1 MTAAPESGPRTYG
14 NWRRARGFGIGS
26 LSSTQTYIL
35 FGAIV
40 MPLAASYSSLRAG
53 LLVAPGSVLVL
64 GAMLVRIGGSSL
76 TDVVGR
82 RVRFSR
88 ARSAGWTELSGGLLT
103 DHPRG
108 EDLPGPMAPMVPL
121 STEDG
126 RGGRQG
132 LLWDRRT
139 GRLTV
144 VIRVS
149 PVGLDLAD
157 RAQADAWVAAFGGFL
172 ADLGYQPMVRHVA
185 ITVDTAPSGGTT
197 LRDYVAGRLDPAA
210 PAAARAVMGELVD
223 ATPATSADVDTR
235 VSVTFDPARANP
247 RPTDLV
253 SAVAEVTRWLPG
265 LEASLAATGVA
276 VLGRASVEWLIGR
289 LRVAYDPAS
298 RGDVARVL
306 DQYPANP
313 PRHAVQHAAPGYA
326 GPGYA
331 SPGGAQGADELL
343 LWRDAGPLRASETW
357 DRWWHDSGVSVSW
370 ALSEAPRQAVL
381 SRVLIPLL
389 APGAFPRRVTL
400 FYQPYPAEAAAAEVE
415 REISNN
421 AVRSAFARR
430 TRRDETQRDRDD
442 QARALQAAREE
453 AEGAG
458 VGTFTF
464 YLTTTIAA
472 DTADDALLGA
482 AAADVEQRAGQS
494 KLRLRRLRGAQ
505 AAGFA
510 AALGFGINP
519 VELARRCRR

>member
-26 LSSTQTYIL
+26 LSSTQTYAL

-40 MPLAASYSSLRAG
+40 VPLAASYSSLRAG

-64 GAMLVRIGGSSL
+64 AAVLVRVGGSSL

-121 STEDG
+121 STDDG

-132 LLWDRRT
+132 MLWDRRT

-157 RAQADAWVAAFGGFL
+157 RAQADGWVAGFGGFL

-210 PAAARAVMGELVD
+210 PAAARAVLAELVD

-235 VSVTFDPARANP
+235 VSVNFDPARANP

-276 VLGRASVEWLIGR
+276 VLGRATVEWLIGW

-306 DQYPANP
+306 DQHPGHP
-313 PRHAVQHAAPGYA
+313 PRHTVRPVGLGYA
-326 GPGYA
+326 GPRYA
-331 SPGGAQGADELL
+331 SAGGDELL
-343 LWRDAGPLRASETW
+343 AWRDASPLRASETW

-370 ALSEAPRQAVL
+370 ALAEAPRQAVL

-400 FYQPYPAEAAAAEVE
+400 FYEPYPAEAAAAEVE

-421 AVRSAFARR
+421 SVRSAFTRR
-430 TRRDETQRDRDD
+430 TRRDETQRERDD
-442 QARALQAAREE
+442 QARALQTAREE

-458 VGTFTF
+458 VGRFTL
-464 YLTTTIAA
+464 YVTTTIA
-472 DTADDALLGA
+472 G
-482 AAADVEQRAGQS
+482 
-494 KLRLRRLRGAQ
+494 RRTEASSTSWAYRTCSLRG
-505 AAGFA
+505 
-510 AALGFGINP
+510 
-519 VELARRCRR
+519 CSS